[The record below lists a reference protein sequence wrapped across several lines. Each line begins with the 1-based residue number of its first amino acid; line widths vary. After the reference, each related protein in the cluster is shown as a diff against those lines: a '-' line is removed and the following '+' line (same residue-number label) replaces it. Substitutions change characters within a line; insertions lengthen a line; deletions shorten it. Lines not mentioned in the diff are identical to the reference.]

1 MPFRR
6 SIVGMGSFR
15 LWVIICLVVLRI
27 DEIVQNAHAFDPRAP
42 MTPDLRPA
50 VEALFDELEAKAVD
64 YVLGGVALLSYVEG
78 RNTQD
83 IDLIVSPA
91 DLGKLPWDA
100 KPQDADFARAT
111 YRGVRVDLL
120 LRSNALFDEVARTAR
135 TTVPFQGRRVAT
147 ATREGLLLLKLY
159 ALPSLYRTA
168 NLARAALYETDVL
181 MLHQG
186 AAIDDAA
193 LLDRLRPHLS
203 GHDIAELRNILEEQR
218 MRKRFV

>member
-1 MPFRR
+1 
-6 SIVGMGSFR
+6 V
-15 LWVIICLVVLRI
+15 LLRI
-27 DEIVQNAHAFDPRAP
+27 DEIVQNARLFDPRAP
-42 MTPDLRPA
+42 VAPDLRPA
-50 VEALFDELEAKAVD
+50 IEALFDDLESRRVD
-64 YVLGGVALLSYVEG
+64 YVLVGGVALLSYVEG

-83 IDLIVSPA
+83 IALIVPPDA
-91 DLGKLPWDA
+91 LGKLPWDA
-100 KPQDADFARAT
+100 QASDADFARAT

-135 TTVPFQGRRVAT
+135 TTVSFQGRPVVT

-186 AAIDDAA
+186 HPVDDAA
-193 LLDRLRPHLS
+193 LIDRLRPHLPA
-203 GHDIAELRNILEEQR
+203 HDIAELGRILDEQR
-218 MRKRFV
+218 ARRRFT